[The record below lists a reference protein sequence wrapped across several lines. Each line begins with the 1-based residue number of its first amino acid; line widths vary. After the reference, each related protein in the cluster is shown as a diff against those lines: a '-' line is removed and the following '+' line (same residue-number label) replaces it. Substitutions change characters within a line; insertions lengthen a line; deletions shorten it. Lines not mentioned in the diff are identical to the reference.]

1 MRRREACVPR
11 GEHLVAA
18 LRRSLRAALQLA
30 LRRDGPVRSASNANV
45 DRKGCAVGR
54 TFCSKCLARD
64 RCRCPSKGF
73 ETHEA
78 PEHIRSSEPAK
89 ATEQTGVIH
98 ATFATHMFS
107 SSLRLVELG
116 PGQLTVAVHE
126 GRERKRVRVALVAA
140 RLQQSHDAP
149 RQRRTL
155 APRRLF
161 RVFGSALARRKGSEG
176 LGNMLVVVIQIHS
189 TLLRCEGLERRR
201 PRARVR
207 CWVFA

>member
-45 DRKGCAVGR
+45 DRKGCAVGGR

-89 ATEQTGVIH
+89 ATDQTGVIH

-116 PGQLTVAVHE
+116 AGQLTVAVHE
-126 GRERKRVRVALVAA
+126 GRERKQRTGDERDEERPRFVMMPYAERKA
-140 RLQQSHDAP
+140 DE
-149 RQRRTL
+149 RQRERNDH
-155 APRRLF
+155 
-161 RVFGSALARRKGSEG
+161 EG
-176 LGNMLVVVIQIHS
+176 
-189 TLLRCEGLERRR
+189 
-201 PRARVR
+201 
-207 CWVFA
+207 